1 MLPGAAA
8 RCGAAGPLAVGAGM
22 SSLSAILDTRGV
34 ASFLRWPASVHVCLA
49 VSLLVAGAC
58 GAQAFRQLAS
68 QDVARL
74 RAAVSDLQTPQT
86 IVLQPIAK
94 DTSGPPDPP
103 DPPGTPQAPVSVDAV
118 VDVASALA
126 LRHGLVIQTLS
137 VAQQAASATSQGK
150 VTLEVDTTGAYA
162 AHKTWQT
169 GLQQRFAAL
178 ALRHL
183 RLQADQSGTGSI
195 LRAHW
200 TWELHVHD

>member
-22 SSLSAILDTRGV
+22 SSLSAILDTRGMATFV
-34 ASFLRWPASVHVCLA
+34 GWPASVHVCLA
-49 VSLLVAGAC
+49 VSLLVAGAWS
-58 GAQAFRQLAS
+58 AQAFRQLAS

-86 IVLQPIAK
+86 SVLQPIAK
-94 DTSGPPDPP
+94 DTSGS
-103 DPPGTPQAPVSVDAV
+103 PGTPQAPVSVDAV

-137 VAQQAASATSQGK
+137 VTQQAASATSQGK
-150 VTLEVDTTGAYA
+150 VTLEMDTTGQYS

-169 GLQQRFAAL
+169 GLQQGFAAL